1 MPRPY
6 STEAI
11 EECQRLY
18 LRFNG
23 QHHDR
28 IERQMRRTW
37 PGWSKQNLYTRGAG
51 ANKKIGWI
59 EKYGWEKS
67 LKLHLASRP
76 EGTLTSAEKV
86 FNEIEEIRKKI
97 YEQIK
102 TVGPTDRD
110 LIYQHRDYSKL
121 SIDALNKIT
130 GAGHTFENFVAMWE
144 RLLDWLPDIDDRAAT
159 ALLKVADQVI
169 EKASAEYGKQET
181 NSSGSAGQ

>member
-6 STEAI
+6 SAEAI

-28 IERQMRRTW
+28 IESKMRRTW

-51 ANKKIGWI
+51 ANLKIGWI
-59 EKYGWEKS
+59 EKYGWEEA

-86 FNEIEEIRKKI
+86 FNEIEEIRRKI

-102 TVGPTDRD
+102 TVGATDRD

-121 SIDALNKIT
+121 SIDALNKIN
-130 GAGHTFENFVAMWE
+130 GAGHTFDGFVAMWE
-144 RLLDWLPDIDDRAAT
+144 RLLDWLPEISEK
-159 ALLKVADQVI
+159 ALTELLQCSDAVI
-169 EKASAEYGKQET
+169 EKAVAEYGKEET
-181 NSSGSAGQ
+181 NISGSERR